1 MNLVTI
7 SSDAIRVGFPLP
19 FSLRDAGGVLLAPKG
34 FVVPTYAALE
44 LVITQRGQLF
54 IDVAESESHRRA
66 YVNQLRD
73 LVQEDIPLGQIAES
87 QFSSF
92 ETAKARG
99 KSKDNDED
107 SDDEPDW
114 LSLQEQAHA
123 MLRDKNPTSFL
134 KRLDELQRQLN
145 HHAQR
150 NPDGTLFALTYLAS
164 SELRMYSATHGML
177 VAVMCNLAAH
187 DVLKWPVSEESVLCK
202 AALTMNLGMTEL
214 QDRLAQQKEPPN
226 PEQRRQVEQHAV
238 LSVVLLEQFG
248 VTDQAWLE
256 SVLDHHSKTPG
267 PLENRTLGQRMA
279 RLIQRADLFAACL
292 APRAARLPA
301 TPAMAMQACYFD
313 ENRQIDEAG
322 AALVKTMGIYSP
334 GSFVRLN
341 SNELAVVVRR
351 GANTTTPRVAIVVN
365 RSGMPTVDFIVRDT
379 RLAEFKIVASV
390 PQREVKVKVNLERM
404 LPLTKAVASDR
415 PW

>member
-7 SSDAIRVGFPLP
+7 SSDAIRIGFPLP
-19 FSLRDAGGVLLAPKG
+19 FTLRDAGGVLLAPKG
-34 FVVPTYAALE
+34 YVVRTQAALE
-44 LVITQRGQLF
+44 QVITQRGQLF
-54 IDVAESESHRRA
+54 IDVTESEAHRRA
-66 YVNQLRD
+66 YVNQLRE
-73 LVQEDIPLGQIAES
+73 LVQDDIPLGQIAES

-92 ETAKARG
+92 EAVQALN
-99 KSKDNDED
+99 KDVDG
-107 SDDEPDW
+107 EPDW
-114 LSLQEQAHA
+114 LSLQEQAHT
-123 MLRDKNPTSFL
+123 MLRDKNAASFL

-150 NPDGTLFALTYLAS
+150 NPDGTLFALTYLTS
-164 SELRMYSATHGML
+164 SELRMYSATHAML
-177 VAVMCNLAAH
+177 VAVMCSLAAR
-187 DVLKWPVSEESVLCK
+187 DMLKWPESQEATLCK

-226 PEQRRQVEQHAV
+226 PEQRRQVEQHPV
-238 LSVVLLEQFG
+238 RSVVLLEQLG
-248 VTDQAWLE
+248 VIDQAWLE

-267 PLENRTLGQRMA
+267 PLAPRTAGQQMA

-313 ENRQIDEAG
+313 ENREIDEAG

-334 GSFVRLN
+334 GSFVRLQT
-341 SNELAVVVRR
+341 NELAVVIRR

-365 RSGMPTVDFIVRDT
+365 RSGMPTADFIVRDT
-379 RLAEFKIVASV
+379 RLPEFKIVASV
-390 PQREVKVKVNLERM
+390 PHREIKVQINLERM
-404 LPLTKAVASDR
+404 LVLTKTVASDK

>member
-1 MNLVTI
+1 MKLVSL
-7 SSDAIRVGFPLP
+7 SSDAIRIGSPLP

-34 FVVPTYAALE
+34 FVVPTQAALE
-44 LVITQRGQLF
+44 QVISQRGQLF
-54 IDVAESESHRRA
+54 IDMVESEAHRKA
-66 YVNQLRD
+66 YVNQLRE

-87 QFSSF
+87 QFASF
-92 ETAKARG
+92 EMASVRE
-99 KSKDNDED
+99 KDTD
-107 SDDEPDW
+107 SEPDW
-114 LSLQEQAHA
+114 LALQEQAHA
-123 MLRDKNPTSFL
+123 MLRDRNPVSFL

-145 HHAQR
+145 QHARQ
-150 NPDGTLFALTYLAS
+150 NPDGALFALTYLTN
-164 SELRMYSATHGML
+164 SELRMYSATHAML
-177 VAVMCNLAAH
+177 VAVMCSLAVR
-187 DVLKWPVSEESVLCK
+187 DVLKWPEGQEALLCK

-226 PEQRRQVEQHAV
+226 PEQRHQIQQHPV
-238 LSVVLLEQFG
+238 RSVVMLEQYG

-256 SVLDHHSKTPG
+256 AVLDHHSKIPG
-267 PLENRTLGQRMA
+267 PLLPRTLGQKMA

-301 TPAMAMQACYFD
+301 TPATAMQACYFD
-313 ENRQIDEAG
+313 ENREIDEAG

-334 GSFVRLN
+334 GSFVRLS

-351 GANTTTPRVAIVVN
+351 AANSTAPRVAIVVN

-379 RLAEFKIVASV
+379 RLPEFKIVASV
-390 PQREVKVKVNLERM
+390 AHREVKVKINLERM
-404 LPLTKAVASDR
+404 LALTKPVASDR